1 MSYLVGEGIFIL
13 LTTLCTGW
21 PSMNKV
27 KKEKGKERT
36 FSTYLEIYI
45 ILCQRQE
52 ELSKAGFVLTK

>member
-1 MSYLVGEGIFIL
+1 
-13 LTTLCTGW
+13 
-21 PSMNKV
+21 MNKV
-27 KKEKGKERT
+27 KKEKGKERK